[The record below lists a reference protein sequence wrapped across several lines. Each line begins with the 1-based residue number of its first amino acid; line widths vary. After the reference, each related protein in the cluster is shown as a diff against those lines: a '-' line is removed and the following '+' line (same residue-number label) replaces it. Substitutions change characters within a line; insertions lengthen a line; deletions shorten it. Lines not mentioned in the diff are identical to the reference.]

1 MSKEEPL
8 NIGDL
13 VEITMTG
20 SAWYRKRGIVVA
32 RIHYDVHGGNHP
44 DEYNC
49 EVAIIGDK
57 TRAIRAKWLKL
68 LSRKA

>member
-32 RIHYDVHGGNHP
+32 RIHYDVRCGNHP

-57 TRAIRAKWLKL
+57 IRAIRAKWLKL
-68 LSRKA
+68 LSRKV